1 MIDLQNVMK
10 HYQLS
15 GDVLVR
21 AVENANF
28 KIVDGEFVLIVGRS
42 GSGKT
47 TLLSLIGGLTK
58 PTSGKVVINET
69 DIWTLRD
76 SQQSMFRAEKI
87 GFVFQIPSLIPTM
100 TVIDNVRLP
109 TMFAQSKENVGER
122 ALKLLELVGLTQ
134 KIEAYPAQLSV
145 GQQKRV
151 ALARALINNP
161 KILLADEPTSDLDK
175 ATELEIMTLMQQ
187 IHADGPRTIIMVTHN
202 LDLAKYGTQVY
213 RMANGILEKVDLD
226 ALQSSDFFGER
237 TP

>member
-1 MIDLQNVMK
+1 MIDLQNVTK

-15 GDVLVR
+15 GDVLVK

-28 KIVDGEFVLIVGRS
+28 KVADGEFVLIVGRS

-58 PTSGKVVINET
+58 PTSGKVAVNEI

-76 SQQSMFRAEKI
+76 SQQSKFRAEKI

-100 TVIDNVRLP
+100 TVMDNVRLP
-109 TMFAQSKENVGER
+109 TMFAQRKENVGER
-122 ALKLLELVGLTQ
+122 ALKLLELVGLSQ
-134 KIEAYPAQLSV
+134 KADAYPAQLSV

-175 ATELEIMTLMQQ
+175 ATELEIMNLMQQ
-187 IHADGPRTIIMVTHN
+187 IHADGPRTIVMVTHN
-202 LDLAKYGTQVY
+202 LDLAKYGTQVH
-213 RMANGILEKVDLD
+213 RMANGILEKVGMDSLR
-226 ALQSSDFFGER
+226 SSDFFGER